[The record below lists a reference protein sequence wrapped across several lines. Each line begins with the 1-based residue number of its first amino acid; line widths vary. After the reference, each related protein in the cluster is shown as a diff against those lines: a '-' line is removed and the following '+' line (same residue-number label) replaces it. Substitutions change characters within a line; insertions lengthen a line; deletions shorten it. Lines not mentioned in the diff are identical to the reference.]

1 MERRDRA
8 GMMGSGDGPN
18 PEPSVGPSSAAG
30 TLFLLA
36 SFGDVCGD
44 AASCFSPGKGRRGYL
59 NI

>member
-1 MERRDRA
+1 
-8 GMMGSGDGPN
+8 MMGSGDGPN